1 MNDLLK
7 ELETNAGLTPE
18 KAKVALET
26 VKAYILK
33 KVPPQFAPI
42 LDNFLASQKPS
53 DDFLD

>member
-18 KAKVALET
+18 QAKAALET

-33 KVPPQFAPI
+33 KLSLI
-42 LDNFLASQKPS
+42 HI
-53 DDFLD
+53 

>member
-7 ELETNAGLTPE
+7 ELEANAGLTPE
-18 KAKVALET
+18 QAKAALET

-33 KVPPQFAPI
+33 KVPPQFAAI